1 MFDFSFVQ
9 QHLGPLS
16 VPLMLLSMV
25 VCVIVFEKL
34 VVLSWF
40 SLRRARLNQD
50 ALFWPNKKM
59 AGLKVQGLNLLML
72 HQSENK
78 AVREEIAEIWLQQRR
93 RSLNSGIRF
102 LQVIAILAPLLGL
115 LGTVLGLIQVF
126 DDLAIVTGAI
136 EPSMLAEGL
145 GLAMHTTAA
154 GLLIALPALAGAYGY
169 LMWTDNLIADTE
181 YVMNKFNFML
191 QGIDIN
197 VNNRSCDLKKGTSD
211 GAGGANLNTGNE
223 GLQGSIA

>member
-59 AGLKVQGLNLLML
+59 AGLKVRGLNLLML

-197 VNNRSCDLKKGTSD
+197 VNDCSCDLKKGTSD